1 MIDPRKQRY
10 FYGMMAGFGAISLSI
25 LLFFLLYRLQG
36 VGKLLGELS
45 AILAPFI
52 YGGVMAYLL
61 RPLCNALEAFFQM
74 HFTKKLKRFAN
85 AAAYLVTTKK
95 GAIRSMPEKR
105 QVLEI
110 LNACPA
116 DRL

>member
-1 MIDPRKQRY
+1 MQMIDPRKQRY

-61 RPLCNALEAFFQM
+61 RPLCNALEGFFQM
-74 HFTKKLKRFAN
+74 HFMKSSSALPTRRRCLPVWSSAFWW
-85 AAAYLVTTKK
+85 Y
-95 GAIRSMPEKR
+95 MP
-105 QVLEI
+105 
-110 LNACPA
+110 C
-116 DRL
+116 